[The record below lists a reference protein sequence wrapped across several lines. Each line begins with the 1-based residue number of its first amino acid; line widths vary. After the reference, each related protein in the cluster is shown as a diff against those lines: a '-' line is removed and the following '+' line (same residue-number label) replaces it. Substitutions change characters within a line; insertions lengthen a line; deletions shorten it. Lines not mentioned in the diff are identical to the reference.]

1 MTDAFYEQLS
11 TGSQVVASILFIV
24 ALVILWRKY
33 LTPAVLASQA
43 RKNAEIADAEAR
55 RDAARA
61 ETTVAQAEVAK
72 ADDDARAIR
81 ARAQT
86 DATRTRE
93 KILADAKAEA
103 ERLAHNADGELE
115 RGRTAARDRL
125 RTDLLEKAMQIAREA
140 SAHLD
145 EATNRRLIGEAV
157 DAAERGNA

>member
-1 MTDAFYEQLS
+1 MTDASYEALA
-11 TGSQVVASILFIV
+11 TGSQVVASILFII

-33 LTPAVLASQA
+33 LAPAVLASQA
-43 RKNAEIADAEAR
+43 RKNAELADSQAR
-55 RDAARA
+55 RDAALA

-72 ADDDARAIR
+72 ADDDARAIC
-81 ARAQT
+81 ARAQS

-93 KILADAKAEA
+93 KILADARAEG
-103 ERLAHNADGELE
+103 ERLARNAEGELE

-145 EATNRRLIGEAV
+145 EATNRRLVGEAV
-157 DAAERGNA
+157 DTAERGNA

>member
-1 MTDAFYEQLS
+1 MTDSSYEALA
-11 TGSQVVASILFIV
+11 TGSQVVASALFII

-43 RKNAEIADAEAR
+43 RKNAELADAEAR

-61 ETTVAQAEVAK
+61 ETTVAQAEVLK
-72 ADDDARAIR
+72 ADDDARVIR

-93 KILADAKAEA
+93 KILAEATSEA
-103 ERLAHNADGELE
+103 ERLARNADGELE
-115 RGRTAARDRL
+115 RGRSAARDRL

-145 EATNRRLIGEAV
+145 EATNRRLVGEAV
-157 DAAERGNA
+157 DTAERGNA

>member
-1 MTDAFYEQLS
+1 MTDSSYEALA
-11 TGSQVVASILFIV
+11 TGSQVVASALFII
-24 ALVILWRKY
+24 ALVVLWRKY

-43 RKNAEIADAEAR
+43 RKNAELADAEAR

-61 ETTVAQAEVAK
+61 ETTVAQAEVLK
-72 ADDDARAIR
+72 ADDDARVIR

-93 KILADAKAEA
+93 KILAEATSEA
-103 ERLAHNADGELE
+103 ERLARNADGELE
-115 RGRTAARDRL
+115 RGRSAARDRL

-145 EATNRRLIGEAV
+145 EATNSRLVGEAV
-157 DAAERGNA
+157 DTAERGNA

>member
-1 MTDAFYEQLS
+1 MTDSFYEALA
-11 TGSQVVASILFIV
+11 TGSQVVASALFLI
-24 ALVILWRKY
+24 ALVILWRKF

-43 RKNAEIADAEAR
+43 RKNAELADAEAR
-55 RDAARA
+55 RDSARA
-61 ETTVAQAEVAK
+61 ETTVAQAEVLK

-93 KILADAKAEA
+93 KILAEATSEA
-103 ERLAHNADGELE
+103 ERLARNADGELE
-115 RGRTAARDRL
+115 RGRSAARDRL

-145 EATNRRLIGEAV
+145 EATNRRLVGEAV
-157 DAAERGNA
+157 DTAERGNA

>member
-43 RKNAEIADAEAR
+43 RKNAELADAEAR
-55 RDAARA
+55 RDVARA
-61 ETTVAQAEVAK
+61 ETTVAQGEVAK

-103 ERLAHNADGELE
+103 ERLAHNAEGELE

-140 SAHLD
+140 SVHLD
-145 EATNRRLIGEAV
+145 EATNRRLVGEAV

>member
-43 RKNAEIADAEAR
+43 RKNAELADAEAR

>member
-1 MTDAFYEQLS
+1 MTDASYEALA
-11 TGSQVVASILFIV
+11 TGSQVVASILFII

-33 LTPAVLASQA
+33 LAPAVLASQA
-43 RKNAEIADAEAR
+43 RKNAELADSQAR
-55 RDAARA
+55 RDAALA

-81 ARAQT
+81 ARAQS

-93 KILADAKAEA
+93 KILADARAEG
-103 ERLAHNADGELE
+103 ERLARNAEGELE

-145 EATNRRLIGEAV
+145 EATNRRLVGEAV
-157 DAAERGNA
+157 DTAERGNA